1 MISTSYKGH
10 RRQNRDVRDSDKHEN
25 GSVAEYISALT
36 SSERFGPQVVARRT
50 FAPADATFAG
60 LPAGL
65 HPALGRLLAAMDVQ
79 NLYSH
84 QARAI
89 ELILRQKNVL
99 VATPTASGKSLIYNL
114 PVLNGLLRQ
123 PGARALYLFPLKALA
138 QDQVRALAGMAALLP
153 ECFEQRGLTPT
164 AIYDGDTTPHFRKK
178 IRECLPG
185 ILVSNPD
192 MLHLSLLPYHHLWS
206 GLFANLTHVII
217 DEVHTYRGV
226 FGSHMAWVIRRLRR
240 ICRLYGA
247 NPVFILS
254 SATVGNPEELGA
266 NLLGGEVTAITASG
280 SPRPPKEVIL
290 LNPLD
295 SAPYTATML
304 LEAAVRRGL
313 RAIVYTQS
321 RKMTELITMWTDR
334 RMGDLQ
340 GQIASYRAGFL
351 PEDRRDIEGRLADG
365 RLLGV
370 ISTSALELGIDIGS
384 LDICILVGYP
394 GSMMATWQRAGRV
407 GRGQRES
414 LVVLIGHEDALDQYF
429 MRNPG
434 DFFAR
439 QVEAVVLNPENPAI
453 AGQHLICAA
462 AEAPLELTDPLCA
475 MPETPAILAGLTRA
489 GQLLCAADGATWFA
503 ARKYPQRDVDLRGSG
518 TRYRILIRESR
529 QELGEADGF
538 RVFKECHQG
547 AVYLHM
553 AKSWLVGRLD
563 LDNREV
569 LVSPFKDHYFTRA
582 LSDKTTEILETL
594 QSKAVGSTTVHFGR
608 VRVTETI
615 TAYLKLLI
623 GSQKVIGRYPLDL
636 PPQIFETEGLWLEIP
651 ERLMRAVEGRQLHF
665 MGGIHALEHAMIALL
680 PLLVLC
686 DRNDIGGISHPW
698 HDGLNKPAI
707 FIYDGCSG
715 GVGLTRKGFAR
726 IGELLTQTLT
736 AVRECPCDLGCP
748 SCVHS
753 PKCGSGN
760 RPIDKKSCLT
770 LLSGLL
776 QKGERQPSAGL
787 ISGSAQAPRP
797 PRPTAGETAFTLP
810 ARYGVFDVETRRSA
824 QEVGG
829 WHRAAR
835 MGISVAVLY
844 DGRLDEFFTFEEHE
858 TGQLIEHL
866 FSLELVIGFNNK
878 RFDNQVLSA
887 YTSRQLSELPSLDIL
902 EEISGQ
908 LGYRLSLDRLA
919 EHTLQEKKEGNGLL
933 ALQWFAQ
940 GRMDLLRAY
949 CRKDV
954 TITRDLFLYGLRE
967 NHLLFQNKA
976 GKVVRLPVA
985 FQQRIAGILATGP
998 GSAHGQMSFL

>member
-1 MISTSYKGH
+1 
-10 RRQNRDVRDSDKHEN
+10 
-25 GSVAEYISALT
+25 
-36 SSERFGPQVVARRT
+36 VVARKA
-50 FAPADATFAG
+50 FAPADAESAG
-60 LPAGL
+60 LPADL
-65 HPALGRLLAAMDVQ
+65 HPALGRLLAEMGVQ
-79 NLYSH
+79 KLYSH

-89 ELILRQKNVL
+89 ELILGQQNVL

-114 PVLNGLLRQ
+114 PVLNTLLRQ

-153 ECFEQRGLTPT
+153 EYFQERGLTPA
-164 AIYDGDTTPHFRKK
+164 AIYDGDTTAHFRKK
-178 IRECLPG
+178 IRENLPG

-192 MLHLSLLPYHHLWS
+192 MLHLSLLPYHHLWGS
-206 GLFANLTHVII
+206 LFANLTHVII

-226 FGSHMAWVIRRLRR
+226 FGSHMAWVIRRLQR

-247 NPVFILS
+247 SPVFILS

-266 NLLGGEVTAITASG
+266 NLLGEEVTAITASG

-313 RAIVYTQS
+313 RTIVYTQS

-334 RMGDLQ
+334 RIGDLQ
-340 GQIASYRAGFL
+340 GKIASYRAGFL
-351 PEDRRDIEGRLADG
+351 PEDRRAIEGRLTDG

-407 GRGQRES
+407 GRSQRES
-414 LVVLIGHEDALDQYF
+414 LVVLIGHEDALDQHF
-429 MRNPG
+429 MRNPD

-453 AGQHLICAA
+453 AGRHLTCAA
-462 AEAPLELTDPLCA
+462 AEAPLERSDPLCA
-475 MPETPAILAGLTRA
+475 MPEAPAILAGLTRA
-489 GQLLCAADGATWFA
+489 GHLLCAADGTTWFA

-518 TRYRILIRESR
+518 TRYRILIRDSR
-529 QELGEADGF
+529 QDLGEVDGF
-538 RVFKECHQG
+538 RAFKECHQG

-553 AKSWLVGRLD
+553 AKSWLVERLD
-563 LDNREV
+563 LDGHEV
-569 LVSPFKDHYFTRA
+569 LATPFKGHYFTRA

-594 QSKAVGSTTVHFGR
+594 QTKAVGSTIVHFGR

-623 GSQKVIGRYPLDL
+623 GSQKVIGRHPLDL

-651 ERLMRAVEGRQLHF
+651 EGLMRAVEGQQLHF

-698 HDGLNKPAI
+698 HEGLGKPAV
-707 FIYDGCSG
+707 FIYDGYSG

-726 IGELLTQTLT
+726 IEELMVQTLT
-736 AVRECPCDLGCP
+736 AVRECPCDSGCP

-760 RPIDKKSCLT
+760 RPIDKKSCLA
-770 LLSGLL
+770 LLTGLL
-776 QKGERQPSAGL
+776 RKGERRPAAGPVTKA
-787 ISGSAQAPRP
+787 AQAHRP
-797 PRPTAGETAFTLP
+797 PRPAAAFTLP

-844 DGRLDEFFTFEEHE
+844 DGERDEFFTFEEHE

-887 YTSRQLSELPSLDIL
+887 YTSRHLSDLPSLDIL
-902 EEISGQ
+902 EEISCQ

-933 ALQWFAQ
+933 ALEWFAQ

-954 TITRDLFLYGLRE
+954 AITRDLFLYGLRE

-976 GKVVRLPVA
+976 GKVVRLPVS
-985 FQQRIAGILATGP
+985 FQQRIAVILARGP
-998 GSAHGQMSFL
+998 STQGQTSFL

>member
-1 MISTSYKGH
+1 MIPPGDKSCRSQ
-10 RRQNRDVRDSDKHEN
+10 RRGGGEPDNHEN

-36 SSERFGPQVVARRT
+36 GSERFGPQVVARKA
-50 FAPADATFAG
+50 FAPGDAEFAG
-60 LPAGL
+60 LPADL
-65 HPALGRLLAAMDVQ
+65 HPALGRLLAEMGVP

-89 ELILRQKNVL
+89 ELVLRQKNVL

-114 PVLNGLLRQ
+114 PVLNSLLRQ

-138 QDQVRALAGMAALLP
+138 QDQVRALEGMTDLLP
-153 ECFEQRGLTPT
+153 EYFRQRGLTPA

-178 IRECLPG
+178 IRENLPG

-192 MLHLSLLPYHHLWS
+192 MLHLSLLPYHHLW
-206 GLFANLTHVII
+206 GGFFANLTHVII

-226 FGSHMAWVIRRLRR
+226 FGSHMAWVIRRLKRL
-240 ICRLYGA
+240 CRLYGA

-254 SATVGNPEELGA
+254 SATVGNPEELGK
-266 NLLGGEVTAITASG
+266 NLLGEEVMAITASG

-295 SAPYTATML
+295 SAPYAATML

-313 RAIVYTQS
+313 RTIVYTQS

-334 RMGDLQ
+334 RMGDM
-340 GQIASYRAGFL
+340 GGKIASYRAGFL

-365 RLLGV
+365 SLLGV

-407 GRGQRES
+407 GRSQRES
-414 LVVLIGHEDALDQYF
+414 LVVLIGHEDALDQHF
-429 MRNPG
+429 MRNPD

-439 QVEAVVLNPENPAI
+439 EVEAVVLNPENPAI
-453 AGQHLICAA
+453 AGQHLTCAA
-462 AEAPLELTDPLCA
+462 AEAPLTLADPLCA
-475 MPETPAILAGLTRA
+475 IPEAPDILAGLTRA
-489 GQLLCAADGATWFA
+489 GHLLCSADGATWFA
-503 ARKYPQRDVDLRGSG
+503 ARKYPQREVDLRGGG
-518 TRYRILIRESR
+518 TRYRILIRDSR
-529 QELGEADGF
+529 QELGEVDGF
-538 RVFKECHQG
+538 RSFKECHEG

-553 AKSWLVGRLD
+553 ARSWLVERLD
-563 LDNREV
+563 LDGHEV
-569 LVSPFKDHYFTRA
+569 LVSPFKGHYFTRA
-582 LSDKTTEILETL
+582 LSHKTTEILETL
-594 QSKAVGSTTVHFGR
+594 QTKAVGATLVHFGK
-608 VRVTETI
+608 VRVTETV
-615 TAYLKLLI
+615 TAFQKHLI

-651 ERLMRAVEGRQLHF
+651 EHLVRMAEGRQLHF

-698 HDGLNKPAI
+698 HEELNKPAV

-726 IGELLTQTLT
+726 IEELMIRTLT
-736 AVRECPCDLGCP
+736 AVRECPCDIGCP

-760 RPIDKKSCLT
+760 RPIDKKSCIA
-770 LLSGLL
+770 LLNGLL
-776 QKGERQPSAGL
+776 ERMERRGRPSADPV
-787 ISGSAQAPRP
+787 IRATQETRP
-797 PRPTAGETAFTLP
+797 PRPANAFTLP
-810 ARYGVFDVETRRSA
+810 TRYGVFDVETRRSA

-829 WHRAAR
+829 WHRASR

-844 DGRLDEFFTFEEHE
+844 DGERDEFLTFEEHE
-858 TGQLIEHL
+858 IGRLIDHL

-887 YTSRQLSELPSLDIL
+887 YTGRSLSTLPSLDIL

-919 EHTLQEKKEGNGLL
+919 EHTLQVQKEGNGLL

-940 GRMDLLRAY
+940 GRLDLLCAY

-954 TITRDLFLYGLRE
+954 AITRDLFLYGLRE

-985 FQQRIAGILATGP
+985 FQQRIAGILAARP
-998 GSAHGQMSFL
+998 

>member
-1 MISTSYKGH
+1 VIPTGYKDC
-10 RRQNRDVRDSDKHEN
+10 RRQNREVRDSDNHEN

-36 SSERFGPQVVARRT
+36 GSERFGPQVVARRA
-50 FAPADATFAG
+50 FAPAGAEFAG
-60 LPAGL
+60 LPADL
-65 HPALGRLLAAMDVQ
+65 HPDLSRMLGGMGAER
-79 NLYSH
+79 LYSH

-89 ELILRQKNVL
+89 DLILQGHNVL

-114 PVLNGLLRQ
+114 PVLSSLLRNT
-123 PGARALYLFPLKALA
+123 AAHALYLFPLKALA
-138 QDQVRALAGMAALLP
+138 QDQVRTLEGMAALLP
-153 ECFEQRGLTPT
+153 EYFQQRGLSPA
-164 AIYDGDTTPHFRKK
+164 AIYDGDTSTHFRKK
-178 IRECLPG
+178 IRENLPG

-192 MLHLSLLPYHHLWS
+192 MLHLSLLPYHHLWGS
-206 GLFANLTHVII
+206 LFANLTHVII

-226 FGSHMAWVIRRLRR
+226 FGSHMAWVIRRLKR

-247 NPVFILS
+247 SPVFILS
-254 SATVGNPEELGA
+254 SATVGNPGELGA

-290 LNPLD
+290 VNPLD
-295 SAPYTATML
+295 SAPYTAAMF

-313 RAIVYTQS
+313 RTIVYTQS

-334 RMGDLQ
+334 RIGDLR
-340 GQIASYRAGFL
+340 GKIASYRAGFL
-351 PEDRRDIEGRLADG
+351 PEDRRDIEQRLAG
-365 RLLGV
+365 GSLLGV

-407 GRGQRES
+407 GRSQRES
-414 LVVLIGHEDALDQYF
+414 LVVLIGHEDALDQHF
-429 MRNPG
+429 MRNPD

-439 QVEAVVLNPENPAI
+439 EVEAVVLNPENPTI
-453 AGQHLICAA
+453 AGQHLTCAA
-462 AEAPLELTDPLCA
+462 AEAPLTLTDPLCA
-475 MPETPAILAGLTRA
+475 MPEAPAILAALTRS
-489 GQLLCAADGATWFA
+489 GRLLCAADGATWFA
-503 ARKYPQRDVDLRGSG
+503 ARKYPQREVDLRGGG
-518 TRYRILIRESR
+518 TRYRILIRDNR
-529 QELGEADGF
+529 QELGEVDGF
-538 RVFKECHQG
+538 RAFKECHQG

-553 AKSWLVGRLD
+553 AKSWLVDRLD
-563 LDNREV
+563 LDGHEV
-569 LVSPFKDHYFTRA
+569 LASPFKGYYFTRA
-582 LSDKTTEILETL
+582 LSGKTTEILETL
-594 QSKAVGSTTVHFGR
+594 QTKAVGATLVHFGR
-608 VRVTETI
+608 VRVTETV
-615 TAYLKLLI
+615 TAYQKHLI

-651 ERLMRAVEGRQLHF
+651 EKLMRAVEGRQLHF

-698 HDGLNKPAI
+698 HEGLNKPAI
-707 FIYDGCSG
+707 FIYDGYSG

-726 IGELLTQTLT
+726 IEELMAQTLT
-736 AVRECPCDLGCP
+736 AVRECPCDIGCP

-760 RPIDKKSCLT
+760 RPIDKKCCIT

-776 QKGERQPSAGL
+776 WKGERRPSAYPVPRA
-787 ISGSAQAPRP
+787 AQAPRP
-797 PRPTAGETAFTLP
+797 PRPATAFTLP

-844 DGRLDEFFTFEEHE
+844 DGRRDEFFTFEEDE
-858 TGQLIEHL
+858 IGQMIEHL

-887 YTSRQLSELPSLDIL
+887 YTSRRLSNLPSLDIL

-919 EHTLQEKKEGNGLL
+919 EHTLQVKKEGNGLL

-940 GRMDLLRAY
+940 GRLDLLRAY

-954 TITRDLFLYGLRE
+954 AITRDLFLYGLRE

-976 GKVVRLPVA
+976 GNVVRLPVA

-998 GSAHGQMSFL
+998 GSTQGQTSFL

>member
-1 MISTSYKGH
+1 M
-10 RRQNRDVRDSDKHEN
+10 KHED
-25 GSVAEYISALT
+25 GSVAEYISALLG
-36 SSERFGPQVVARRT
+36 SERFGPQVVARKA
-50 FAPADATFAG
+50 FAPAGAQFAG
-60 LPAGL
+60 LPADL
-65 HPALGRLLAAMDVQ
+65 HPALNRMLGEMGIHNV
-79 NLYSH
+79 YSH
-84 QARAI
+84 QARAMD
-89 ELILRQKNVL
+89 LILQGENVL

-114 PVLNGLLRQ
+114 PVLSSLLRKPQ
-123 PGARALYLFPLKALA
+123 ARALYLFPLKALA
-138 QDQVRALAGMAALLP
+138 QDQVRTLEGMAALLP
-153 ECFEQRGLTPT
+153 EYFQQRGITPA
-164 AIYDGDTTPHFRKK
+164 AIYDGDTSAHFRKK
-178 IRECLPG
+178 IREHLPG

-192 MLHLSLLPYHHLWS
+192 MLHLSLLPYHHLWGS
-206 GLFANLTHVII
+206 FFANLTHVII

-226 FGSHMAWVIRRLRR
+226 FGSHMAWVIRRLKR

-266 NLLGGEVTAITASG
+266 NLLGENVTAITASG

-313 RAIVYTQS
+313 RTIVYTQS
-321 RKMTELITMWTDR
+321 RKMTELITMWTER
-334 RMGDLQ
+334 RMNDLQ
-340 GQIASYRAGFL
+340 GKIASYRAGFL
-351 PEDRRDIEGRLADG
+351 PEDRRDIEGRLAG
-365 RLLGV
+365 GSLLGV

-407 GRGQRES
+407 GRSQRES
-414 LVVLIGHEDALDQYF
+414 LVVLIGHEDALDQHF
-429 MRNPG
+429 MRNPD

-439 QVEAVVLNPENPAI
+439 EVEAVVLNPENPTI
-453 AGQHLICAA
+453 AGQHLTCAA
-462 AEAPLELTDPLCA
+462 AEAPLTWADPLCA
-475 MPETPAILAGLTRA
+475 MPEAPAILDSLTRA
-489 GQLLCAADGATWFA
+489 GHLLCAADGATWFA
-503 ARKYPQRDVDLRGSG
+503 ARKFPQRDVDLRGSG
-518 TRYRILIRESR
+518 TRYRILLRDSR
-529 QELGEADGF
+529 QDLCEIDGF
-538 RVFKECHQG
+538 RAFKECHQG

-553 AKSWLVGRLD
+553 ARSWLVERLD
-563 LDNREV
+563 LDGHEV
-569 LVSPFKDHYFTRA
+569 LVSPFKGHYFTRA

-594 QSKAVGSTTVHFGR
+594 QTRAVGTTLVHFGR
-608 VRVTETI
+608 VRVTETV

-623 GSQKVIGRYPLDL
+623 GSQKVIGRSPLDL

-651 ERLMRAVEGRQLHF
+651 EHLLRAVEGQCLHF

-698 HDGLNKPAI
+698 HEGLNKPAV
-707 FIYDGCSG
+707 FIYDGYSG
-715 GVGLTRKGFAR
+715 GVGLTNKGFAR
-726 IGELLTQTLT
+726 IEELMAKTLT
-736 AVRECPCDLGCP
+736 AVRECPCDTGCP

-760 RPIDKKSCLT
+760 RPIDKRSCISLLT
-770 LLSGLL
+770 GLL
-776 QKGERQPSAGL
+776 QKGERQPCPVPAARAAQ
-787 ISGSAQAPRP
+787 GSRP
-797 PRPTAGETAFTLP
+797 PRPTNVFTLP
-810 ARYGVFDVETRRSA
+810 ERFGVFDVETRRSA

-844 DGRLDEFFTFEEHE
+844 DGQHDEFFTFEEHE
-858 TGQLIEHL
+858 TGQLIDRL
-866 FSLELVIGFNNK
+866 FSLDLVIGFNNK

-887 YTSRQLSELPSLDIL
+887 YTNRCLSDLPSLDIL
-902 EEISGQ
+902 EEISCQ

-919 EHTLQEKKEGNGLL
+919 EHTLRVKKEGNGLL

-940 GRMDLLRAY
+940 GRMDLLRTY

-954 TITRDLFLYGLRE
+954 AITRDLFLYGLRE

-985 FQQRIAGILATGP
+985 FQQRIAGILAAGP
-998 GSAHGQMSFL
+998 STHGQTSFL